1 MAASFQA
8 MISALQAFW
17 EEQGCVIVQPYH
29 TELGAGTSNPATLLR
44 VLGGEPWRAAYVEPS
59 IRPDDGRYAENPYRF
74 QEHYQY
80 QVILKPAPDDV
91 QEVYLDSLRAIGI
104 PIEQHDVRFV
114 EDNWESPS
122 LGAWGL
128 GWEVWMDGMEI
139 TQFTYF
145 QQAGGIELDP
155 VSAEITY
162 GLERLAMHLQGV
174 RRAHDMEWGAGVTWA
189 AVREAGERQFS
200 AYNYELADTA
210 MLARHFDDHEAEA
223 RRCIEAGLPLPAYD
237 HVLKCSHAFNLLDAR
252 GAISVSERQRFIGRV
267 RNLARACAEGYLA
280 ERERLGFPLLPR
292 GATEGSRA

>member
-1 MAASFQA
+1 MAATFQG

-29 TELGAGTSNPATLLR
+29 TEVGAGTSNPATLLR
-44 VLGGEPWRAAYVEPS
+44 VLGPEPWRAAYVEPS

-91 QEVYLDSLRAIGI
+91 QDMYLDSLRAIGI

-162 GLERLAMHLQGV
+162 GLERLAMHLQNV
-174 RRAHDMEWGAGVTWA
+174 RRAHDMAWSPGVTWA
-189 AVREAGERQFS
+189 DVREAGSGSSRPTTTS
-200 AYNYELADTA
+200 WPT
-210 MLARHFDDHEAEA
+210 
-223 RRCIEAGLPLPAYD
+223 RRCWPGTSTITRPRRAGASRRGCRWSPTTT
-237 HVLKCSHAFNLLDAR
+237 CSSAR
-252 GAISVSERQRFIGRV
+252 TPSTCSTRAGR
-267 RNLARACAEGYLA
+267 
-280 ERERLGFPLLPR
+280 
-292 GATEGSRA
+292 SRSPTGRRTSCGCGG